1 MEPLGHGAT
10 ETNGDPPGEPRISDD
25 RHDARMTTRQRPG
38 DLGAEDA
45 RRQLQTAGRDI
56 RAARRDIGI
65 SIAAAARRA
74 GTSASQFGR
83 IERGVLRRPSVDQ
96 VFRAARA
103 VGLEPAL
110 RLYPVGARIRDKPQL
125 GVLARFERLLAPPL
139 RMRREVPVPRPGDL
153 RAWDGRISDGTAVA
167 SVEAES
173 KLWDAQATERK
184 IALKSRDDPDAG
196 VVILVLNR
204 TAHNRRVLAEH
215 REALRS
221 RFPLDGSAI
230 ARALRAG
237 KLPPAGGIILV

>member
-1 MEPLGHGAT
+1 
-10 ETNGDPPGEPRISDD
+10 
-25 RHDARMTTRQRPG
+25 MTTRQRPG
-38 DLGAEDA
+38 DLGADDA
-45 RRQLQTAGRDI
+45 RRQLQTVGREI
-56 RAARRDIGI
+56 RDVRRILGI
-65 SIAAAARRA
+65 SIAVAARRA

-110 RLYPVGARIRDKPQL
+110 RLHPTGVRVRDTAQL
-125 GVLARFERLLAPPL
+125 GVLARFERLLVHPL
-139 RMRREVPVPRPGDL
+139 RMRREVPVPRAGDL
-153 RAWDGRISDGTAVA
+153 RAWDGRVSDGTGSA
-167 SVEAES
+167 SIEAES
-173 KLWDAQATERK
+173 RLWDAQATERR

-221 RFPLDGSAI
+221 RFPLDGAAI

>member
-1 MEPLGHGAT
+1 MS
-10 ETNGDPPGEPRISDD
+10 ND
-25 RHDARMTTRQRPG
+25 RHDAPMTTRQRPG

-45 RRQLQTAGRDI
+45 RRQLQTAGREI
-56 RAARRDIGI
+56 RAARRALGI
-65 SIAAAARRA
+65 SVAAAARRA

-83 IERGVLRRPSVDQ
+83 IERSVLRRPSVDQ

-110 RLYPVGARIRDKPQL
+110 RLHLVGARIRDKAQL
-125 GVLARFERLLAPPL
+125 GVLARFESLLAPPL
-139 RMRREVPVPRPGDL
+139 RLRREVPVPLPGDL
-153 RAWDGRISDGTAVA
+153 RAWDGRITDGMATA
-167 SVEAES
+167 SIEAES
-173 KLWDAQATERK
+173 KLWDAQATERR

-196 VVILVLNR
+196 IVILVLNR

-221 RFPLDGSAI
+221 RFPLDGAAI
-230 ARALRAG
+230 ARALRSG

>member
-1 MEPLGHGAT
+1 MA
-10 ETNGDPPGEPRISDD
+10 
-25 RHDARMTTRQRPG
+25 TRQRPG

-56 RAARRDIGI
+56 RDARRALGI

-74 GTSASQFGR
+74 GTSASQLGR

-110 RLYPVGARIRDKPQL
+110 RLLPVGARVRDKAQL
-125 GVLARFERLLAPPL
+125 GVLARLELLLATPL
-139 RMRREVPVPRPGDL
+139 RMRHEVPIPRPGDP
-153 RAWDGRISDGTAVA
+153 RAWDGRITDGSATA
-167 SVEAES
+167 SIEAES
-173 KLWDAQATERK
+173 KLWDVQATERR

-204 TAHNRRVLAEH
+204 TAYNRRILAEH
-215 REALRS
+215 REALRA
-221 RFPLDGSAI
+221 RFPLDGAAI

-237 KLPPAGGIILV
+237 RLPPAGGIILV